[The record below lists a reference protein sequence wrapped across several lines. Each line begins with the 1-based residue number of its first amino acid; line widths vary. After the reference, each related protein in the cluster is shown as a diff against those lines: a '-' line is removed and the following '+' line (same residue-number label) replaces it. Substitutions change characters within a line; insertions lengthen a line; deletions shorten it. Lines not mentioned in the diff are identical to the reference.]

1 MDRNEGIIKPIPGV
15 PGYGVTQDGRVFS
28 ERPINGKGPFGHKWR
43 PIKVNPGGTSPYLQF
58 GVDKRKMLVHKAVAL
73 AFIGPR
79 PIGLEIAHVNG
90 NCQDNRAD
98 NIRYVTHSQNEK
110 MKREHGTS
118 PCGEANPQAKLRLQQ
133 VEVIRQSYSGR
144 GSGVLL
150 ARKYGVSEATVSVII
165 HHKRWRDEED
175 QGAR

>member
-98 NIRYVTHSQNEK
+98 NIRYVTHRQNEV
-110 MKREHGTS
+110 MKRQHGTA
-118 PCGEANPQAKLRLQQ
+118 PRGHRNPMAKLTESD
-133 VEVIRQSYSGR
+133 VEAI
-144 GSGVLL
+144 L
-150 ARKYGVSEATVSVII
+150 ARSASGMTQHSLGIEHCVSDATISMIVNR
-165 HHKRWRDEED
+165 KRWVHVAI
-175 QGAR
+175 Q